1 MKKITGMLAAM
12 LIAVSACGNMLSA
25 SAADQVYYPGT
36 VCDGFEPYAK
46 DIITVEVPEGLPV
59 SVEIVQHSP
68 ERENLL
74 LYKYD
79 AAEPGSYVFRAEPGS
94 YTVTLT
100 SDAVRGSA
108 VRSSAFTVF
117 VINDANDSV
126 GDDAYD
132 FTDFRIICS
141 RKMIEDSETADV
153 TLSEAASGLTEGVL
167 IYSQKAEFKQ
177 YGGYRGDYDGDGDTD
192 NADAQL
198 VLNDYAAWVAD
209 KSFKPDQPAGRIAA
223 ADYDGD
229 GQLTAADAQVIL
241 NFYTM
246 TVAGQIPQWPDGIP
260 DARNFVIGADGRVVI
275 ADEPV

>member
-1 MKKITGMLAAM
+1 MKKITGMLVAV

-25 SAADQVYYPGT
+25 SAADASYYPDS

-46 DIITVEVPEGLPV
+46 DLITVQVPDDLSV
-59 SVEIVQHSP
+59 SIDIMQHSQ

-74 LYKYD
+74 LYKHD
-79 AAEPGSYVFRAEPGS
+79 AKQPGFYMFRVEPGS

-100 SDAVRGSA
+100 ADAVRGSA
-108 VRSSAFTVF
+108 VKSSAFTVF

-126 GDDAYD
+126 GDDAHD
-132 FTDFRIICS
+132 LTDYQIICS
-141 RKMIEDSETADV
+141 KSMIEDSGISGI

-177 YGGYRGDYDGDGDTD
+177 YNGFRGDYDGDGDTD
-192 NADAQL
+192 NADAQF

-209 KSFKPDQPAGRIAA
+209 QTFQPDIPAGRIAA

-229 GQLTAADAQVIL
+229 GRLTAADAQEIL
-241 NFYTM
+241 TFYTM
-246 TVAGQIPQWPDGIP
+246 TVAGRIPQWSDGIP
-260 DARNFVIGADGRVVI
+260 DARNYAISAEGKVII
-275 ADEPV
+275 AE